1 MRIELSD
8 KAHQW
13 FVDELNLSKGDSL
26 RIFGKYGG
34 KTNIH
39 VGFSTGITVVEPTRI
54 GGQLDYEGITYFTE
68 EADEWFFGDHCLVID
83 FDETTGEPT
92 YFYK

>member
-1 MRIELSD
+1 MKIELSD

-13 FVDELNLSKGDSL
+13 FVDELDLDKGDYL

-39 VGFSTGITVVEPTRI
+39 VGFSTGINVVEPTQMD
-54 GGQLDYEGITYFTE
+54 GHLDYKGITYFTE
-68 EADEWFFGDHCLVID
+68 EADEWFFGNHCLVID
-83 FDETTGEPT
+83 YDESMNEPIYT
-92 YFYK
+92 YK